1 MKLVYIL
8 SFFIGVNALAQEPAG
23 YYNAANGLEGEAKQ
37 SALHNII
44 DNHTVR
50 SYGYLWGAFNST
62 DKKSNNKVWDMYSD
76 VPGGTPDYEF
86 TFGSDQCG
94 NYSSEGDCYNR
105 EHSFPKSWF
114 SEASP
119 MQTDLFHI
127 YPTDGYVNGQR
138 GNMPFG
144 ETESP
149 TNTYSNGTKRGLSS
163 IEGFSGLVFEP
174 LDEYKGDFARTYF
187 YMATRYYQE
196 DGSWPGSEMVD
207 GAQPKPWALN
217 MLLNWHENDPVS
229 SKEVSRNNAIYDIQ
243 DNRNPFIDHPEYV
256 EDIWGEFTLP
266 PIVVG
271 NLAHSPVTPVA
282 EEAVDVIANV
292 LANASEL
299 NMVSLE
305 WGINGISFPNNIPM
319 ELLSGD
325 TYKTS
330 EAIPGQLSGTQIY
343 YRLAVSNDNND
354 TYISDY
360 ESYIVAGMDITEE
373 SLRGLEVFP
382 NPFSNTLHITL
393 IPADYV
399 YQITDINGRVLMQSA
414 FSGAAIDIET
424 STLESGVYFME
435 IKHME
440 SQARVYHKLLKQ

>member
-8 SFFIGVNALAQEPAG
+8 SFFIGANAFAQEPAG
-23 YYNAANGLEGEAKQ
+23 YYSAAEGLEGEAKQ

-50 SYGYLWGAFNST
+50 SYSYLWGAFNST
-62 DKKSNNKVWDMYSD
+62 DKKPNNKVWDMYSD
-76 VPGGTPDYEF
+76 VPGGTPDYEYS
-86 TFGSDQCG
+86 FGSDQCG

-114 SEASP
+114 AEASP

-144 ETESP
+144 ETENP
-149 TNTYSNGTKRGLSS
+149 TSTYSNGTKRGLSS

-196 DGSWPGSEMVD
+196 DASWPGSEMVD
-207 GAQPKPWALN
+207 GAQPKEWALN

-229 SKEVSRNNAIYDIQ
+229 PKEVSRNNAIYNIQ

-256 EDIWGEFTLP
+256 EDIWGEYTLP

-271 NLAHSPVTPVA
+271 NLAHSPVNPNGG
-282 EEAVDVIANV
+282 EAVDVIASV
-292 LANASEL
+292 VANASEL
-299 NMVSLE
+299 DVVSLE
-305 WGINGISFPNNIPM
+305 WGINGISFPNTIAM
-319 ELLSGD
+319 ELFNGD
-325 TYKTS
+325 TYKTTMS
-330 EAIPGQLSGTQIY
+330 IPGQDSGTQIF

-354 TYISDY
+354 IYISDY
-360 ESYIVAGMDITEE
+360 ESYQVNGLDLAEE
-373 SLRGLEVFP
+373 SFASLQIFP
-382 NPFSNTLHITL
+382 NPFNNSLHL
-393 IPADYV
+393 ELSPSDYA
-399 YQITDINGRVLMQSA
+399 YQITDVNGRVLIQSSWA
-414 FSGAAIDIET
+414 GTEITIET
-424 STLESGVYFME
+424 SLLESGVYFIE
-435 IKHME
+435 IKDLT
-440 SQARVYHKLLKQ
+440 SSSRVYRKLLKH